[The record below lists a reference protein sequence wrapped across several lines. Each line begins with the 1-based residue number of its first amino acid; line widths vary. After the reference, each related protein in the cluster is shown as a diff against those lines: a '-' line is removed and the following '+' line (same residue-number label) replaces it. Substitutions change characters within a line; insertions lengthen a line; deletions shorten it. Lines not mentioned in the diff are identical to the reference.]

1 VVTEVISDV
10 LLWSKESYFI
20 DRLSDKAV
28 YHKGENMANSCH
40 HPGCE
45 RDTLVHP
52 RATSVLY
59 SFLDAHAMATV
70 EWS

>member
-1 VVTEVISDV
+1 
-10 LLWSKESYFI
+10 
-20 DRLSDKAV
+20 
-28 YHKGENMANSCH
+28 MANSCH